1 MNKPH
6 PHRLVIALAL
16 VAVLFSSQALVGEAT
31 ARLVESPTPSALYV
45 NMDSVTVDGDGLST
59 IGLSVRNDSTNLLA
73 LDVARSSLLF
83 PGGNA
88 YPLSAFAQ
96 SGFGA
101 TLLPGNSASGTIGVS
116 VPLLAGDRVELFLA
130 WTLGAVVGSGTWTW
144 EIAEAAAPASG
155 PTAAPATTP
164 AAISA
169 AQTAPPE
176 GTGNDYVTGLVG
188 LALGLVLLALL
199 GWGLWSLVSAL

>member
-1 MNKPH
+1 MKKPH
-6 PHRLVIALAL
+6 PHRLLIAFAL
-16 VAVLFSSQALVGEAT
+16 LAVLFSSQALMGEFAT
-31 ARLVESPTPSALYV
+31 RLVEVPQSSGLYANV
-45 NMDSVTVDGDGLST
+45 DSMAFDGNVLST

-73 LDVARSSLLF
+73 LDVARSALLL
-83 PGGNA
+83 PDGKA
-88 YPLSAFAQ
+88 YPLVAFAK
-96 SGFGA
+96 SDFGA

-116 VPLLAGDRVELFLA
+116 APVQSGDRLELFLA

-164 AAISA
+164 AVVSA
-169 AQTAPPE
+169 TQTTTPE
-176 GTGNDYVTGLVG
+176 GTGSDYVIGLVG

-199 GWGLWSLVSAL
+199 GWGVWSLVSAL